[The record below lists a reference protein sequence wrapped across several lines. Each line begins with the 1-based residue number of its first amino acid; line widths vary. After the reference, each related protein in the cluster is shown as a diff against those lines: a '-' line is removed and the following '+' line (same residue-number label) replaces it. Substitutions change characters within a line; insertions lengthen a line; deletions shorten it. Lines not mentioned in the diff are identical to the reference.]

1 MFIDSCSPAAELDS
15 TFVHLSMSTIS
26 SGGNEDRSYEMDFL
40 VYEEELGDG
49 SMSFKNMFKTIL
61 KAYDDERKWWVAV
74 ENFLKNENAYF
85 ATKVNCSSV
94 FWHTQRLC
102 ILLVVNPHMQVR
114 TKTHT
119 GGRESRQQAI
129 VEVMVDLLLNMEAIT
144 ESQGLV
150 YVLDELESYPVS
162 GMEGWI

>member
-1 MFIDSCSPAAELDS
+1 
-15 TFVHLSMSTIS
+15 MSS
-26 SGGNEDRSYEMDFL
+26 DNYEGRSYEMD
-40 VYEEELGDG
+40 VIGYDEELGDG
-49 SMSFKNMFKTIL
+49 SMSFKNLFKTIL
-61 KAYDDERKWWVAV
+61 KAYDDERKWWAAV
-74 ENFLKNENAYF
+74 EKFLKNESGDF

-94 FWHTQRLC
+94 FWHAQWFC
-102 ILLVVNPHMQVR
+102 ILLVVNPHVQVR
-114 TKTHT
+114 AKTHL
-119 GGRESRQQAI
+119 GGRKLKQQAI